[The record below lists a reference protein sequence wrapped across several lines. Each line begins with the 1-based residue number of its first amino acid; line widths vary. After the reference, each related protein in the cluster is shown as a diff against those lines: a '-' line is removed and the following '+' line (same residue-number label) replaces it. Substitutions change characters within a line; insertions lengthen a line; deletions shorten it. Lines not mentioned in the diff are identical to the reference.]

1 LPLIDLNTHPS
12 CDVLLLACLGNLKID
27 AGTIMNVWQVD
38 FYRRPLQDANGQTLW
53 ELLIC
58 DEKRHFT
65 YNGLCPQPSV
75 NSNWLVSQLHN
86 AAATVG
92 LPTKLQV
99 FRPQSLS
106 LLTTAAQQLNISVE
120 ATRHTPALK
129 QWLQERA
136 SQYHLQDKYTG
147 EAYNPLAL
155 DKPPP
160 TPLPEKLW
168 GEQWRF
174 ATLPA
179 GNLEEAFAGRPIPY
193 LQMPQFLVPLHLG
206 LASTLPVPGVVIDG
220 GRQSMQLA
228 RWLQNVN
235 PVALN
240 YIAGAPDGLILEAG
254 LVERWVVATFED
266 QEVAAAAQIYEQRKL
281 TSQGLHF
288 LLVQPDDS
296 GMTYTGFWLLRD
308 G

>member
-1 LPLIDLNTHPS
+1 MSWLPY
-12 CDVLLLACLGNLKID
+12 LGNLKLD
-27 AGTIMNVWQVD
+27 VGTTMNVWQVD

-58 DEKRHFT
+58 DATRHFT
-65 YNGLCPQPSV
+65 YNGLCPQSSV
-75 NSNWLVSQLHN
+75 NSNWLVSQLQI
-86 AAATVG
+86 AASTVG
-92 LPTKLQV
+92 LPTQLQV

-106 LLTTAAQQLNISVE
+106 LLTTAAQQLNIPVE

-136 SQYHLQDKYTG
+136 SQYHLQDNYSG
-147 EAYNPLAL
+147 QAYNPLAL

-174 ATLPA
+174 ATLAA
-179 GNLEEAFAGRPIPY
+179 GNLEEAFAGRPIPC
-193 LQMPQFLVPLHLG
+193 LQMPQFLLPLELG
-206 LASTLPVPGVVIDG
+206 LAATLPVPGVVIDG

-240 YIAGAPDGLILEAG
+240 YIAGAPDGLILDAG
-254 LVERWVVATFED
+254 LAERWVVATFED
-266 QEVAAAAQIYEQRKL
+266 QEVTAAAQMYEQRKL
-281 TSQGLHF
+281 ASQGLHF
-288 LLVQPDDS
+288 LLVQPDNS

-308 G
+308 E